1 MAIRRASI
9 GAVTGALLASGLLV
23 AAPPPASAAGESNG
37 GTRVMAI
44 GDSITDGWNIP
55 GGYRIKLWDDLQA
68 DHYTVDFVGPFANGP
83 DSLGDKDHA
92 GRPGNRIDQI
102 AYWTPPELVTY
113 KPRTVLLHAGSN
125 DLGTDDGPAA
135 APGRLSDLI
144 DIIRAGAPDADIFVA
159 QITPQWNPL
168 YESRIEAFNAQIPGI
183 VASKGS
189 KVHLV
194 DMHSALT
201 MDDLADGVHPNAAGY
216 AKMADV
222 WYAALRSVPGSIGP
236 SNSVV
241 LSDDFEDGIAD
252 GWTTTGGTWTVD
264 QPPGNTKQYH
274 RTSWDENLSFRGSS
288 SWTNYAVQAYVRLDS
303 TDAGA
308 GLLARMQA
316 NNKFYELELGR
327 DPSSGVQ
334 VWSIWKNNGGS
345 WTKLTSG
352 SYSFDTSSYYLLR
365 LTVNGNTLSAAI
377 STNWGS
383 SFNTLGSATDSTF
396 SSGYIG
402 LRPRGAGAA
411 FDVVKVTLAS

>member
-1 MAIRRASI
+1 
-9 GAVTGALLASGLLV
+9 
-23 AAPPPASAAGESNG
+23 
-37 GTRVMAI
+37 MAI

-222 WYAALRSVPGSIGP
+222 WYAALRSVPGSIGAP
-236 SNSVV
+236 IGTPVRYTLGATGRCLDVYGANPAP
-241 LSDDFEDGIAD
+241 LTKTIIWPCHSDTNQQ
-252 GWTTTGGTWTVD
+252 WT
-264 QPPGNTKQYH
+264 
-274 RTSWDENLSFRGSS
+274 RTAAGELQVFGSS
-288 SWTNYAVQAYVRLDS
+288 CLDVLHAS
-303 TDAGA
+303 TAAGSEV
-308 GLLARMQA
+308 GI
-316 NNKFYELELGR
+316 YPCHGR
-327 DPSSGVQ
+327 DNQLWSYRSDGTLYNAGSGRCLAVANGSTAAGTGMVLADCDASSASQRWV
-334 VWSIWKNNGGS
+334 
-345 WTKLTSG
+345 
-352 SYSFDTSSYYLLR
+352 
-365 LTVNGNTLSAAI
+365 
-377 STNWGS
+377 
-383 SFNTLGSATDSTF
+383 LG
-396 SSGYIG
+396 
-402 LRPRGAGAA
+402 
-411 FDVVKVTLAS
+411 